1 MVKEIEGK
9 FNVGDTSL
17 YTKTWLPDDPITNTK
32 AKLVFVHGFSDHV
45 GRYYGFFPHLAR
57 SGIAVYAFDQRGW
70 GQSVSR
76 PADRGHSGPTATVL
90 SDIAAFIKGSAL
102 PAEPTGAPLF
112 VMGHS
117 MGGGEVLALASTPE
131 YEEGIVS
138 RVRGW
143 VLEAPFIDFPPAA
156 RPGALK
162 VFAGRLAGRVLPRVK
177 LANPIPPEDLTRDPA
192 VVQSLRDDDLCHD
205 TGTLEGL
212 AALLD
217 RTAELAA
224 GRYRLSPRVR
234 SLWLGHGDMDKATC
248 FDASRAWFDR
258 QGQIPDREFK
268 KYEGAYHQLHADTG
282 REEFYADVERWILAR
297 CGDEPAE
304 AAAEDAAQDGGAA
317 PKESEAA
324 QAQGGGDKV
333 GSKL

>member
-1 MVKEIEGK
+1 M
-9 FNVGDTSL
+9 
-17 YTKTWLPDDPITNTK
+17 
-32 AKLVFVHGFSDHV
+32 HGFSDHV

-70 GQSVSR
+70 GQSVAR
-76 PADRGHSGPTATVL
+76 PADRGHSGPTAQVL
-90 SDIAAFIKGSAL
+90 SDIAAFITERAL
-102 PAEPTGAPLF
+102 PAEPASAPLF

-131 YEEGIVS
+131 YEDGVVA

-162 VFAGRLAGRVLPRVK
+162 VFAGRLAGRVLPRMK

-192 VVQSLRDDDLCHD
+192 VVQSLRDDELCHD

-212 AALLD
+212 AGLLD

-234 SLWLGHGDMDKATC
+234 SLWLGHGDSDKATC
-248 FDASRAWFDR
+248 FDASRAWFER
-258 QGQIPDREFK
+258 QGQIPDREFRT
-268 KYEGAYHQLHADTG
+268 YEGWFHQLHADTG

-297 CGDEPAE
+297 CGDGPA
-304 AAAEDAAQDGGAA
+304 GGAA
-317 PKESEAA
+317 GGGAAGEGVGVAPKEPEAS
-324 QAQGGGDKV
+324 QSQSGSDKV
-333 GSKL
+333 ESKL

>member
-9 FNVGDTSL
+9 FKVGEASL
-17 YTKTWLPDDPITNTK
+17 YTKTWLPDEPTTNTK

-45 GRYYGFFPHLAR
+45 GRYYGFFPHLAG

-70 GQSVSR
+70 GQSVGR
-76 PADRGHSGPTATVL
+76 PADRGHSGPTSQVL
-90 SDIAAFIKGSAL
+90 SDMAAFISEVAI
-102 PAEPTGAPLF
+102 PAEPAGAPVF

-131 YEEGIVS
+131 YEESIVS
-138 RVRGW
+138 RVKGW
-143 VLEAPFIDFPPAA
+143 MLEAPLIGFPPAS

-162 VFAGRLAGRVLPRVK
+162 VFAGRLAGRVLPRMK
-177 LANPIPPEDLTRDPA
+177 LANPIPPEDLSRDPA
-192 VVQSLRDDDLCHD
+192 VVQSLRDDELCHD

-212 AALLD
+212 AGLLD

-224 GRYRLSPRVR
+224 GRYRLSPRVQ

-248 FDASRAWFDR
+248 FDTAKSWFDK
-258 QGQIPDREFK
+258 QEQVPDREFR
-268 KYEGAYHQLHADTG
+268 KYEGAFHQLHADTG

-297 CGDEPAE
+297 CGE
-304 AAAEDAAQDGGAA
+304 AAA
-317 PKESEAA
+317 PKETEASQQP
-324 QAQGGGDKV
+324 QAGADKV

>member
-1 MVKEIEGK
+1 M
-9 FNVGDTSL
+9 
-17 YTKTWLPDDPITNTK
+17 
-32 AKLVFVHGFSDHV
+32 HGFSDHV
-45 GRYYGFFPHLAR
+45 GRYYGFFPHLAA

-76 PADRGHSGPTATVL
+76 PADRGHSGPTAQVL
-90 SDIAAFIKGSAL
+90 SDIAAFVTTLAL
-102 PAEPTGAPLF
+102 PAEPTQAPLF

-117 MGGGEVLALASTPE
+117 MGGGEVLALASTPQ
-131 YEEGIVS
+131 YEEAVVS

-162 VFAGRLAGRVLPRVK
+162 VFAGRLAGRVLPRMK

-192 VVQSLRDDDLCHD
+192 VVQSLRDDALCHD

-212 AALLD
+212 SGLLD

-224 GRYRLSPRVR
+224 GKYRLSPKVR

-258 QGQIPDREFK
+258 QAQIPDREFK
-268 KYEGAYHQLHADTG
+268 TYPGGFHQLHADTG

-297 CGDEPAE
+297 CGDGPASAGG
-304 AAAEDAAQDGGAA
+304 AARDGAAAA
-317 PKESEAA
+317 PKEPEAS

-333 GSKL
+333 ESKL

>member
-1 MVKEIEGK
+1 MVKEIEGQ

-17 YTKTWLPDDPITNTK
+17 YTKTWLPDEPLTNTK

-70 GQSVSR
+70 GQSVAR
-76 PADRGHSGPTATVL
+76 PADRGHSGPTAQVL
-90 SDIAAFIKGSAL
+90 ADIAAFITRAAL
-102 PAEPTGAPLF
+102 PAEPTAAPLF

-131 YEEGIVS
+131 YEEGVVA

-143 VLEAPFIDFPPAA
+143 VLEAPLIDLPPAA
-156 RPGALK
+156 RPGFLK
-162 VFAGRLAGRVLPRVK
+162 VFAGRLAGRVLPRMK

-192 VVQSLRDDDLCHD
+192 VVQSLRDDALCHD

-212 AALLD
+212 AGLLD

-258 QGQIPDREFK
+258 QAQIPDREFRA
-268 KYEGAYHQLHADTG
+268 YEGAFHQLHADTG
-282 REEFYADVERWILAR
+282 REAFYADVERWILAR
-297 CGDEPAE
+297 CGDGPAE
-304 AAAEDAAQDGGAA
+304 DGGAA
-317 PKESEAA
+317 PKESGAS
-324 QAQGGGDKV
+324 QSQGAGDKV
-333 GSKL
+333 ESKL

>member
-1 MVKEIEGK
+1 MAHHA
-9 FNVGDTSL
+9 NTSPRPQ
-17 YTKTWLPDDPITNTK
+17 PDDPITNTK

-45 GRYYGFFPHLAR
+45 GRYYGFFPHLASR
-57 SGIAVYAFDQRGW
+57 GVAVYAFDQRGW
-70 GQSVSR
+70 GQSVAR
-76 PADRGHSGPTATVL
+76 PADRGHSGPTAQVL
-90 SDIAAFIKGSAL
+90 SDIAAFITQSAI
-102 PAEPTGAPLF
+102 PASPENAPLF

-131 YEEGIVS
+131 YEESVVS

-162 VFAGRLAGRVLPRVK
+162 VFAGRLAGRVLPRMK

-192 VVQSLRDDDLCHD
+192 VVQSLRDDELCHD

-212 AALLD
+212 AGLLD
-217 RTAELAA
+217 RTAELSA
-224 GRYRLSPRVR
+224 GRYRLSDKVR

-258 QGQIPDREFK
+258 QAQIPDREFK
-268 KYEGAYHQLHADTG
+268 KYDGAYHQLHADTD

-297 CGDEPAE
+297 CGDEPAS
-304 AAAEDAAQDGGAA
+304 AAAGGTA
-317 PKESEAA
+317 PKEAEAS
-324 QAQGGGDKV
+324 QSQGASDKV
-333 GSKL
+333 ESKL

>member
-1 MVKEIEGK
+1 MVKETEGQFK
-9 FNVGDTSL
+9 VGDTSL

-76 PADRGHSGPTATVL
+76 PADRGHTGPTAQVL
-90 SDIAAFIKGSAL
+90 SDIAAFITEVGL
-102 PAEPTGAPLF
+102 PAAPASAPLF

-117 MGGGEVLALASTPE
+117 MGGGEVLALASTPA
-131 YEEGIVS
+131 YEDSVVA

-162 VFAGRLAGRVLPRVK
+162 VWGGRLAGRVLPRMK
-177 LANPIPPEDLTRDPA
+177 LVNAIPPEDLSRDPA
-192 VVQSLRDDDLCHD
+192 VVQSLRDDALCHD

-212 AALLD
+212 AGLLD
-217 RTAELAA
+217 RTGELSA
-224 GRYRLSPRVR
+224 GRYKLSSGVR
-234 SLWLGHGDMDKATC
+234 SLWLGHGDQDKATC
-248 FDASRAWFDR
+248 FDAARAWFDR
-258 QGQIPDREFK
+258 QAQVGDREFRH
-268 KYEGAYHQLHADTG
+268 YEGAFHQLHADTG

-297 CGDEPAE
+297 CGGDD
-304 AAAEDAAQDGGAA
+304 AAAAASKEGAEGA
-317 PKESEAA
+317 PS
-324 QAQGGGDKV
+324 GDKV
-333 GSKL
+333 DSKL